1 MQSSYR
7 VPSPTPTHTHT
18 HRVFLLSISPVLSFL
33 CNASSWLS
41 PISPT
46 KINHYKFRI
55 ISSFVLI
62 SQPHF
67 VLLAWLY
74 SPSPLPLWTSPSG
87 PVTFTSAFTFFTV
100 RVPTHHQSF
109 FIYAKVVADEALRVW
124 SLCPT
129 VVALGYFLCYMSSL
143 CFTMDMQRTGGSVRL
158 L

>member
-7 VPSPTPTHTHT
+7 IPPPTHTHT
-18 HRVFLLSISPVLSFL
+18 VFLLSIFPVLSFL

-46 KINHYKFRI
+46 KTNYYKFRI
-55 ISSFVLI
+55 ISSHFTIFIDIPTSLCSSGMALFTLPSSSLNI
-62 SQPHF
+62 SIWPCHLHFCLHFLHRPHPHS
-67 VLLAWLY
+67 
-74 SPSPLPLWTSPSG
+74 SPI
-87 PVTFTSAFTFFTV
+87 
-100 RVPTHHQSF
+100 F

-129 VVALGYFLCYMSSL
+129 VVALGYFLCYTSSL

>member
-1 MQSSYR
+1 MQSWYR
-7 VPSPTPTHTHT
+7 IPSPTPTHTRTRT

-100 RVPTHHQSF
+100 PTHHQSF
-109 FIYAKVVADEALRVW
+109 LFMPRLWLTRHYVCEVYVLPWLLSGIFCAICHPSASRWTCREQEAV
-124 SLCPT
+124 
-129 VVALGYFLCYMSSL
+129 
-143 CFTMDMQRTGGSVRL
+143 
-158 L
+158 